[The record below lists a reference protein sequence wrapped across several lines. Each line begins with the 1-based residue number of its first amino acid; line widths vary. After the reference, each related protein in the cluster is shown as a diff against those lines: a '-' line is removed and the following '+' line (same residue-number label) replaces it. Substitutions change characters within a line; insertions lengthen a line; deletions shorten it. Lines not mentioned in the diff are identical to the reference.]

1 MSKNIPNNEVY
12 EKISEWLD
20 VYHSTADADEK
31 LKIRTKIVSQMIPV
45 VRRIAKTIAR
55 RSYDPVEDMIQAG
68 FIGLLKAIDRYSKE
82 KNDNFRVY
90 AGYFIIGEMKH
101 YLRDKLN
108 MIRVPAHIQEL
119 VIRINNFTKNLSQD
133 EILELTSEDVA
144 MALDVPV
151 KKVDFALQMD
161 RRKSTMSLDEVFM
174 PSDDSLGYEELLA
187 DNSYERESEYAEIK
201 ILFDEVVNL
210 LPPEERVLIDMYYKQ
225 DMSQK
230 EIADALQLS
239 QMGVSRRMKNVF
251 SLINDFVMENSEF
264 RSRLQV
270 LNKNEEY

>member
-1 MSKNIPNNEVY
+1 MPNNEVY
-12 EKISEWLD
+12 ETISEWLD
-20 VYHSTADADEK
+20 IYHSTDDSDEK
-31 LKIRTKIVSQMIPV
+31 LRLRTKIVSQMIPV
-45 VRRIAKTIAR
+45 VRRIARTIAR
-55 RSYDPVEDMIQAG
+55 RSYDPVDDMIQAG
-68 FIGLLKAIDRYSKE
+68 FIGLLKAIEKYSKE

-119 VIRINNFTKNLSQD
+119 VTRINSFTRNLSQE
-133 EILELTSEDVA
+133 EIIELTSEDVA

-161 RRKSTMSLDEVFM
+161 RRKSTMSLEEVFT

-187 DNSYERESEYAEIK
+187 DNSYEREREYAEIN

-239 QMGVSRRMKNVF
+239 QMGISRRMKNVF
-251 SLINDFVMENSEF
+251 SLINDFVMENTDF
-264 RSRLQV
+264 YSRLQV
-270 LNKNEEY
+270 LNRNEEY

>member
-1 MSKNIPNNEVY
+1 MYK
-12 EKISEWLD
+12 KISVWLD
-20 VYHSTADADEK
+20 NYHATDDYKKKAK
-31 LKIRTKIVSQMIPV
+31 LKTLIVATMIPV
-45 VRRIAKTIAR
+45 VKHLAKTIAR
-55 RSYDPVEDMIQAG
+55 RSTDPIEDLVQAG
-68 FIGLLKAIDRYSKE
+68 SVGLLKSIDRYSKD
-82 KNDNFRVY
+82 KNDNFRVF

-119 VIRINNFTKNLSQD
+119 VTRINSFTRNLSQE
-133 EILELTSEDVA
+133 EIIELTSEDVA

-161 RRKSTMSLDEVFM
+161 RRKSTMSLEEVFT

-187 DNSYERESEYAEIK
+187 DNSYEREREYAEIN

-239 QMGVSRRMKNVF
+239 QMGISRRMKNVF
-251 SLINDFVMENSEF
+251 SLINDFVMENSDF
-264 RSRLQV
+264 YSRLQV
-270 LNKNEEY
+270 LNRNEEY